1 MTGDKYSPRERVLR
15 LFRKETIDRVPVFS
29 GMGNVTVHGLKESN
43 IPFSEVHGN
52 PEQLAATSASTYRLF
67 GFECA
72 VVPYDIAVEAEV
84 LGCTMNTYPH
94 RDGILYPTIKDKIIK
109 SPEDIKI
116 PENLSEKGRIPV
128 VCEAIRILKKDVGN
142 EVAVGTFLLGPFLLA
157 GQVMDL
163 EGLLKQSFKK
173 PEIVNR
179 TLALLSELIISI
191 AKIYKKAGAD
201 YITIREMGAGA
212 DVLNPKMFRSL
223 VKAHLERIMT
233 EIEAPRIL
241 HICGNTNPIVE
252 DMASTKADAIS
263 VEAKTDVKRARQL
276 LGEEALIFGNL
287 DTYQILCLGS
297 PEDVEREVIR
307 CLRDGVSAVW
317 PGCDLWPEIPESN
330 MRALVETV
338 KRNGHLPKL

>member
-1 MTGDKYSPRERVLR
+1 MTGEKYSPRERVLR
-15 LFRKETIDRVPVFS
+15 LFRKEKIDRVPVFS

-43 IPFSEVHGN
+43 IPFSEVHSN
-52 PEQLAATSASTYRLF
+52 PRYLAATSSSTYRLF

-94 RDGILYPTIKDKIIK
+94 REGILYPTIKEKVIK
-109 SPEDIKI
+109 SPEDIRI

-128 VCEAIRILKKDVGN
+128 VSEAIRILKKEVGN

-173 PEIVNR
+173 PEIVTK
-179 TLALLSELIISI
+179 TLTLLSDLIISM
-191 AKIYKKAGAD
+191 ARIYKEAGAD

-223 VKAHLERIMT
+223 VKSHLDRIMA
-233 EIEAPRIL
+233 EVDPPRIL
-241 HICGNTNPIVE
+241 HICGNANPIVE
-252 DMASTKADAIS
+252 DMANTKADAIS
-263 VEAKTDVKRARQL
+263 VEAKTKASKAREI
-276 LGEEALIFGNL
+276 LGKEALIFGNL

-297 PEDVEREVIR
+297 VEDVEKEVMR
-307 CLRDGVSAVW
+307 CILDGVSAVW
-317 PGCDLWPEIPESN
+317 PGCDLWPEIPEKN
-330 MRALVETV
+330 MRAMVETV
-338 KRNGHLPKL
+338 KKNGHLTN